1 MTSSFYENR
10 EISFKDYNGEFQVD
24 YPSLA
29 TSFFENGKKA
39 YFEFQTNYFRQT
51 YTPFREIYRPSYGE
65 QQSSID
71 PRYSNYC

>member
-10 EISFKDYNGEFQVD
+10 EISFKDYNGESQVT

-51 YTPFREIYRPSYGE
+51 YTPFNEIYRPSYGA
-65 QQSSID
+65 QQSLMDS
-71 PRYSNYC
+71 RYCAYC